1 MYKEAL
7 KLIKKAEDYS
17 NDPWNSWR
25 PPENSHSYIFDFNKH
40 WRKKLDGTLT
50 VPYFFDSGRAGSR
63 DQWDKALKAQD
74 LRYNWRLSDKQNLAN
89 YQRSAKLHDI
99 NLKRRYQNKQID
111 WPYVYFGRNDGTKG
125 LNWYTKPVGTDQYQL
140 NNWNK
145 INKPKSQQ
153 NWWQRLWN

>member
-7 KLIKKAEDYS
+7 KLIKNADEVLPAGTWTYDSDYEPAIQS
-17 NDPWNSWR
+17 MTINA
-25 PPENSHSYIFDFNKH
+25 
-40 WRKKLDGTLT
+40 RKNGIQ
-50 VPYFFDSGRAGSR
+50 PYFFNSGKAGALNNMVTGIQSLKQIKEQYNNGVPSEDLTSKYKR
-63 DQWDKALKAQD
+63 DAQ
-74 LRYNWRLSDKQNLAN
+74 
-89 YQRSAKLHDI
+89 LHDI

-153 NWWQRLWN
+153 SWWQRLWN